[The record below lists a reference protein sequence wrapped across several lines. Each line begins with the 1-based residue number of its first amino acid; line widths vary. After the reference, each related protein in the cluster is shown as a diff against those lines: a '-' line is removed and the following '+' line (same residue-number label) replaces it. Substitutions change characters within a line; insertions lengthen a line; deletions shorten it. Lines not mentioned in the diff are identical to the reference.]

1 MPRRKRTIRAK
12 SGRQFSPE
20 METFLSGDN
29 SAFSDI
35 ALEGLIC
42 AESYFLGDIE
52 ASMSAGELVRFTILR
67 DAHEHRRLV
76 AETLH
81 YRTLAK
87 ENGFLERWQNFRE
100 RGEAASIAFE
110 LARAEY
116 FHGVRQGVPHSHR
129 PRKPAELM
137 GVYVIIASA
146 D

>member
-12 SGRQFSPE
+12 SGRKFSAE
-20 METFLSGDN
+20 MEDFLGGDN
-29 SAFSDI
+29 AAFADI
-35 ALEGLIC
+35 ELENLIC
-42 AESYFLGDIE
+42 SETYFLGDIE
-52 ASMSAGELVRFTILR
+52 ASMSADELVRFTILR
-67 DAHEHRRLV
+67 EAHEHRRLV

-116 FHGVRQGVPHSHR
+116 FQEYGRASRIVIDHESR
-129 PRKPAELM
+129 PN
-137 GVYVIIASA
+137 
-146 D
+146 